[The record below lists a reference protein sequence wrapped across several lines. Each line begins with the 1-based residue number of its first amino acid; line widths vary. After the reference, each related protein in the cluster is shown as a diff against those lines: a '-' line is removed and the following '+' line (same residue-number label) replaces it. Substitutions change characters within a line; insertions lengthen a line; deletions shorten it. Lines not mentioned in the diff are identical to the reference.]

1 MTNLILR
8 DTMYEKPELQRFG
21 TIREMIHAN
30 FIQAGGCIAMGDGA
44 NPYHRYDGKG
54 DLTCPL
60 D

>member
-1 MTNLILR
+1 
-8 DTMYEKPELQRFG
+8 MYSKPKLERLG
-21 TIREMIHAN
+21 TFREITL
-30 FIQAGGCIAMGDGA
+30 AGGCVALADGA

>member
-1 MTNLILR
+1 MNPSTEGPAYVKPKLERIG
-8 DTMYEKPELQRFG
+8 TMREL
-21 TIREMIHAN
+21 TLM
-30 FIQAGGCIAMGDGA
+30 AGGCVAMADGA